1 MTSLLLDLGLEL
13 RGGQRQ
19 VYYLARALTAQET
32 FKPLVACPRTSALAK
47 LLAEEKIPVLPLP
60 GRHPGNP
67 LVLFTLLQALK
78 QHSVVLIHTHD
89 AHAATVGAW
98 LKKWNKD
105 LKLIHSRRV
114 SYPLRRGWRSKK
126 YILADAVVGVSAAI
140 SQELENVGIA
150 PSRIRTIHSG
160 IDPSRYRPQEKRQD
174 GRFVFQ
180 SVGAL
185 TPQKG
190 YSVLLKA
197 MTVLW
202 EMEDLPPW
210 EVRIAG
216 EGPLFQELLDEAFSL
231 NVHSRLALLGRQ
243 DSRVVLPLC
252 DVLLV
257 PSTEGEGSSATIKE
271 GWATGVPVICSALP
285 SNTELVEDKH
295 NGLVAPVGNPL
306 ALAAAMA
313 RCMNEPALRQ
323 RLVAN
328 GHESILRFTD
338 TRMAEAYMELYHSLF
353 PLS

>member
-19 VYYLARALTAQET
+19 VYYLARALAAEKT
-32 FKPLVACPRTSALAK
+32 FKPLVACPRTSDLAK
-47 LLAEEKIPVLPLP
+47 FLVEENIPILPLP
-60 GRHPGNP
+60 GRYPGNP
-67 LVLFTLLQALK
+67 LMLFALQQALK
-78 QHSVVLIHTHD
+78 KHSVTLIHTHD
-89 AHAATVGAW
+89 AHAAIVGAW
-98 LKKWNKD
+98 LKKWNKG

-114 SYPLRRGWRSKK
+114 SYPLRQGWRSKK

-140 SQELENVGIA
+140 SQELEKAGIA
-150 PSRIRTIHSG
+150 PTRIRTIHSG
-160 IDPSRYRPQEKRQD
+160 IDPSRYQPKEERHD

-180 SVGAL
+180 SIGAL

-231 NVHSRLALLGRQ
+231 DVHPRLALLGKQ
-243 DSRVVLPLC
+243 DSRIVLPLC

-271 GWATGVPVICSALP
+271 GWATGVPVICSSLP

-313 RCMNEPALRQ
+313 RCMNESALRQ
-323 RLVAN
+323 RLAAN
-328 GHESILRFTD
+328 GHKSLRQFTD
-338 TRMAEAYMELYHSLF
+338 TRMAEAYIELYRSLID
-353 PLS
+353 PS